1 MLVLEHALD
10 GDSLNQYKAAWMVHA
25 NMIRPLNGPIVKRS
39 NKAKSSSFSDEVVEQ
54 STDWAVEHAAYLA
67 LTYLAT
73 SHYGKLRIVGSIG
86 LRLIP
91 IIAVAGIA
99 YSVYKLFD

>member
-1 MLVLEHALD
+1 M
-10 GDSLNQYKAAWMVHA
+10 NQYKQTWMIACDILPHV
-25 NMIRPLNGPIVKRS
+25 RQ
-39 NKAKSSSFSDEVVEQ
+39 SSPEPKQENTVGSWISQE
-54 STDWAVEHAAYLA
+54 STDWIVEHAAYAA
-67 LTYLAT
+67 LTYMAT

-91 IIAVAGIA
+91 VIAVAGIA

>member
-1 MLVLEHALD
+1 MNPH
-10 GDSLNQYKAAWMVHA
+10 KAAWMVHA
-25 NMIRPLNGPIVKRS
+25 NMIRPQNGPIVKR
-39 NKAKSSSFSDEVVEQ
+39 KQKKSSSFSDEVVEE

-67 LTYLAT
+67 LTYMAT
-73 SHYGKLRIVGSIG
+73 SHYKKLRIVGSIG